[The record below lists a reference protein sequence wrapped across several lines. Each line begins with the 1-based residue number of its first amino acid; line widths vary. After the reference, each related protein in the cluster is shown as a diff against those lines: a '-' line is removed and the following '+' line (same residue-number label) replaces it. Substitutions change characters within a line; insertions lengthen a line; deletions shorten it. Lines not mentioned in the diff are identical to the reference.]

1 MGGQAN
7 PAGAAAVA
15 RSRVASQR
23 AGLAAHLGLR
33 DSVFASPAER
43 RLAAAVEEGLVAVE
57 SLLAEQL
64 SFTDP
69 IADATSRYL
78 FEAGGKRVRPA
89 LALLT
94 AQLGDGNTD
103 GVLAAAQAI
112 ELTHLASLYHDDVM
126 DEAERRRGVP
136 SAHVAW
142 SNSVA
147 IITGDLLFARA
158 AKLIAGLG
166 EAVTKLQSDT
176 FERLC
181 LGQLH
186 EMLGPQE
193 GEDPIEHYLQVIAD
207 KTGSLIAT
215 SAHLGALLSNAPR
228 EFEEPLTVFGE
239 KIGVAFQL
247 VDDVID
253 LSDGDTGKDPGT
265 DIRAGVVTL
274 PMLYL
279 RRAAETDEDAAALLE
294 RLLRGADTDPC
305 TPLPDFDGAI
315 AELRDH
321 EVTRRAIEE
330 AHRWAREGVAA
341 LAALPEGP
349 VRRALTVFA
358 ENLVSRSS

>member
-1 MGGQAN
+1 MSAQGN
-7 PAGAAAVA
+7 PASAAAVA
-15 RSRVASQR
+15 RSRVASRR
-23 AGLAAHLGLR
+23 AGLASHLGLR
-33 DSVFASPAER
+33 ESFFASPEER
-43 RLAAAVEEGLVAVE
+43 RLAAAVEDGLVEVE
-57 SLLAEQL
+57 TLLAEQL
-64 SFTDP
+64 TFTDP

-94 AQLGDGNTD
+94 AQLGDGNTE

-158 AKLIAGLG
+158 ARLIAGLG
-166 EAVTKLQSDT
+166 EAVATMQSDT

-193 GEDPIEHYLQVIAD
+193 GEDPIEHYLQVISD

-215 SAHLGALLSNAPR
+215 SAHLGVLLSNAPA
-228 EFEEPLTVFGE
+228 EFEAAMVEYGE
-239 KIGVAFQL
+239 RIGVAFQL

-253 LSDGDTGKDPGT
+253 LSDGDTGKNPGT

-279 RRAAETDEDAAALLE
+279 RRAAVTDEGAAALLE
-294 RLLRGADTDPC
+294 RLLRGADADPEA
-305 TPLPDFDGAI
+305 PLPDFDEAI

-321 EVTRRAIEE
+321 EVTRRAIGE
-330 AHRWAREGVAA
+330 ANRWASEGIAA
-341 LAALPEGP
+341 LEPLPEGP
-349 VRRALTVFA
+349 VKRALTVFA